1 MPEIITKKFRILMI
15 EDSQERIDKIRS
27 WLPESYV
34 LMTATSAGKAI
45 GVLQRD
51 KGSVYG
57 ALMLDH
63 DLNEQAATTTDL
75 TLSGTDIVKN
85 IMAHLSLDVPILVH
99 SMNPSRAPAMAKK
112 LTLAKFDV
120 TSIPFEGLK
129 KDVFLEWVNEAYLDW
144 AYIND
149 LN

>member
-1 MPEIITKKFRILMI
+1 
-15 EDSQERIDKIRS
+15 
-27 WLPESYV
+27 
-34 LMTATSAGKAI
+34 
-45 GVLQRD
+45 
-51 KGSVYG
+51 
-57 ALMLDH
+57 
-63 DLNEQAATTTDL
+63 
-75 TLSGTDIVKN
+75 
-85 IMAHLSLDVPILVH
+85 MANLSLDVPILIH